1 MRSVADRTLICL
13 IARARNDAFM
23 TDGAPYIFNGVPVV
37 SLVKREVIE
46 MAVHT

>member
-23 TDGAPYIFNGVPVV
+23 TDGAPYIFNEVGRACGVL
-37 SLVKREVIE
+37 SKTGS
-46 MAVHT
+46 H